1 MFAEY
6 NCQRN
11 TVRASSDAIPC
22 PLLTPSPSSLKPG
35 AIQMHEDLAKM
46 SKREQELSE
55 ALAEIYATISNDAH
69 PLLVRDPQIRT
80 ASPVPGLQK
89 TIETVTADPRE
100 TEGDEILVLSAA
112 ISSMQIGGKQYH
124 GDTVSA
130 EVRLISFFDLLQ

>member
-1 MFAEY
+1 
-6 NCQRN
+6 
-11 TVRASSDAIPC
+11 
-22 PLLTPSPSSLKPG
+22 
-35 AIQMHEDLAKM
+35 MHEDLAKM